1 MCNCSQQ
8 TLQHEILLHKPD
20 HQTFVESSSHHT
32 DACSDKQVTDDLPL
46 LEDEIASID
55 KRWND
60 LCATVG
66 DRLQTVENVQEE
78 IHRYQVVLRVTQKT
92 IIEIEQI
99 VTVEY
104 VLVLDP
110 NKAKQDL
117 AEVKVRTSSTKGPK
131 VSDLSNASHLP
142 EAPCNCASMDRLA
155 LFIRGWTTFR

>member
-8 TLQHEILLHKPD
+8 TLQHEILLHKPE
-20 HQTFVESSSHHT
+20 HQTFVESSSGHT
-32 DACSDKQVTDDLPL
+32 DICSDKQVTDDLPL

-66 DRLQTVENVQEE
+66 DRLKTVENVQEE

-92 IIEIEQI
+92 IIEIEQV

-117 AEVKVRTSSTKGPK
+117 AEVKVRTSSTKGPN
-131 VSDLSNASHLP
+131 VNFTRT
-142 EAPCNCASMDRLA
+142 PCNFYSMDRLA
-155 LFIRGWTTFR
+155 LFIRGWTTIR